1 MQESQAISILIPVL
15 NEEEHIGRLLTS
27 LTGLRADNEVLVI
40 DGGSNDNTVAL
51 VQSFIALASL
61 RGPRFRLLHNPARRQ
76 AEALN
81 IGLQAA
87 ENSICLRLDGHLQ
100 IAPGC
105 DLQQEIDAL
114 LSLSQGS
121 QHCCAAGFKQR
132 FLGRGLIDCAVALL
146 AATPFLS
153 GFSRYRYASKPC
165 RTWNTAWLFCV
176 KRELALQIGGFDSST
191 TPNEDQNFNRRLIAH
206 TGKPILI
213 YPQLPLYY
221 QPRCTLSGLMHQY
234 FNYGLARARASRM
247 QAPSRRSPWM
257 IAGATLHLLITLI
270 YAGAIL
276 SRPAFYGST
285 LLFILGSN
293 LLSVALDPLHWFR
306 NASLEKPRLQILIA
320 ALVLSPLI
328 AVVPSLARSSGTLWE
343 FIRPSQRESAAP
355 ANA

>member
-27 LTGLRADNEVLVI
+27 LKGLRADNEVLVI

-51 VQSFIALASL
+51 VQSFIALASHKD
-61 RGPRFRLLHNPARRQ
+61 PRFRLLHNPARRQ

-87 ENSICLRLDGHLQ
+87 EHPICLRLDGHLQ

-176 KRELALQIGGFDSST
+176 KRELALQIGGFVAEAT
-191 TPNEDQNFNRRLIAH
+191 AYEDQNFNRRLIAH
-206 TGKPILI
+206 TGKPILL

-221 QPRCTLSGLMHQY
+221 QPRCTLSGLMRQY
-234 FNYGLARARASRM
+234 FNYGLARTRASRL
-247 QAPSRRSPWM
+247 QSPGQRSPRM

-270 YAGAIL
+270 YASAIL

-285 LLFILGSN
+285 LLFILGCN
-293 LLSVALDPLHWFR
+293 LLSVALDQLHWFR
-306 NASLEKPRLQILIA
+306 NAKLEKPHLPILIA

-328 AVVPSLARSSGTLWE
+328 AVIPSLARSSGTIWE
-343 FIRPSQRESAAP
+343 FIRPSRRESAAA

>member
-1 MQESQAISILIPVL
+1 MQESQAISILIPVF

-27 LTGLRADNEVLVI
+27 LKGLRADNEVLVI

-51 VQSFIALASL
+51 VQAFIASASL
-61 RGPRFRLLHNPARRQ
+61 KGPRFRLLHNPARRQ

-100 IAPGC
+100 IAPSC

-132 FLGRGLIDCAVALL
+132 FLGCGLIDCAVALL

-191 TPNEDQNFNRRLIAH
+191 TPNEDQNFNRRLISR

-221 QPRCTLSGLMHQY
+221 QPRSSLAGLTRQY
-234 FNYGLARARASRM
+234 SNYGRARARALRLETKDRR
-247 QAPSRRSPWM
+247 APKS
-257 IAGATLHLLITLI
+257 IASATLHLLITLI

-276 SRPAFYGST
+276 SRPTLYGGT
-285 LLFILGSN
+285 LLFILGCN
-293 LLSVALDPLHWFR
+293 LLSVALDQLHWFR
-306 NASLEKPRLQILIA
+306 NASLEKPRLLILIA

-328 AVVPSLARSSGTLWE
+328 AVVPSLARSSGTIWE

>member
-1 MQESQAISILIPVL
+1 MSILIPVF
-15 NEEEHIGRLLTS
+15 NEERDICRLLTT
-27 LTGLRADNEVLVI
+27 LAELRSNNEVLVI

-51 VQSFIALASL
+51 VQAFIASASL
-61 RGPRFRLLHNPARRQ
+61 NAPRFRLLHNPAKRQ

-87 ENSICLRLDGHLQ
+87 EHPICLRLDGHLK

-105 DLQQEIDAL
+105 DLQHEIDTVL
-114 LSLSQGS
+114 TLSGRRQG
-121 QHCCAAGFKQR
+121 CCATGFKQR
-132 FLGRGLIDCAVALL
+132 FMGRGLIDSAVALL

-153 GFSRYRYASKPC
+153 GISRYRYASKPC

-176 KRELALQIGGFDSST
+176 KRELALQIGGFDPST

-213 YPQLPLYY
+213 YPLLPLYY
-221 QPRCTLSGLMHQY
+221 QPRSTLAGLTLQY
-234 FNYGLARARASRM
+234 FNYGRARAHALRLETKG
-247 QAPSRRSPWM
+247 QRAPQS
-257 IAGATLHLLITLI
+257 IASATLHLLITLT

-276 SRPAFYGST
+276 WRPALYGST
-285 LLFILGSN
+285 LVFILGCN
-293 LLSVALDPLHWFR
+293 LLSVALDQLHWFR
-306 NASLEKPRLQILIA
+306 NANLEKPRLPILIT

-343 FIRPSQRESAAP
+343 FIRPSRRESAAP
-355 ANA
+355 ENA